1 MPRLSRYA
9 NITRHKFKGITFDSK
24 REMKRYQELELLQRA
39 GEIYDLT
46 CQHRI
51 KIIIG
56 GVPVKFESGRTM
68 EYVCDFKYHDRRY
81 GGYVYEDVKMK
92 SGHRTEVY
100 KIKRALCRA
109 MGINILETT

>member
-56 GVPVKFESGRTM
+56 GVPVKFESGRIM
-68 EYVCDFKYHDRRY
+68 EYWADFSYFDVRANRY
-81 GGYVYEDVKMK
+81 IYEDVKMK

-100 KIKRALCRA
+100 KIKRALVKA